1 MAKEKRRA
9 DGRMEK
15 VVNIGDKKVHF
26 YGRSQQEIYDKIR
39 DYKEKQ
45 QEASRFENVAEEWYV
60 QYENLV
66 EHYSYEKSKAHKN
79 RAIEHF
85 GEQFIGNITPKDI
98 NQFYL
103 ILADKGLARKTVSN
117 QRTVLNNIFKYA
129 IIKGY
134 IKDNP
139 ADYVDIPRRLP
150 HNRREM
156 PSDED
161 IQRVKNNVGHGAIGL
176 LAFFVLN
183 TGCRR
188 AEALAIQFKDID
200 FINKKVYI
208 NKAVYYKNSMP
219 YIKQPKSDAGTR
231 SVPLLDVLAACL
243 VPGPP
248 EEYIFG
254 GDKPLT
260 ETRFKRWWKK
270 YTEDT
275 GVTCTLHQ
283 LRHAYCTLMFE
294 AGVEESVAKE
304 LMGHSTVTIM
314 RDIYTH
320 IRSVKIDDAAAKL
333 NKLEY
338 K

>member
-9 DGRMEK
+9 DGRIEK
-15 VVNIGDKKVHF
+15 VVNVGGKKVHF
-26 YGRSQQEIYDKIR
+26 YGQSQQEIYDKVR
-39 DYKEKQ
+39 AYEEKQ
-45 QEASRFENVAEEWYV
+45 QETCRFKNVAEEWYT

-66 EHYSYEKSKAHKN
+66 EHYSYEKSKTHKN

-85 GEQFIGNITPKDI
+85 GGQFIGDITPRDI

-139 ADYVDIPRRLP
+139 TEFVDLPRRLP
-150 HNRREM
+150 HSRREM

-161 IQRVKNNVGHGAIGL
+161 IQRVKDNVSYGAMGL
-176 LAFFVLN
+176 LAYVVLY

-188 AEALAIQFKDID
+188 GEALALQYKNID

-208 NKAVYYKNSMP
+208 DKAVYYQNSMP
-219 YIKQPKSDAGTR
+219 YIKQPKTEAGTR
-231 SVPLLDVLAACL
+231 SVPLLDALAAVI
-243 VPGPP
+243 VPGFP

-275 GVTCTLHQ
+275 GLTCTLHQ
-283 LRHAYCTLMFE
+283 LRHAFCTLMFE
-294 AGVEESVAKE
+294 AGIDETVAKE
-304 LMGHSTVTIM
+304 IMGHSTVLLM

-320 IRSVKIDDAAAKL
+320 IRVVKIDEAATKL
-333 NKLEY
+333 NELERT
-338 K
+338 